1 MSESVASKKV
11 TTIKQA
17 VDSFLM
23 SCKVMVGWR

>member
-1 MSESVASKKV
+1 MSKSAASRRV

-17 VDSFLM
+17 IDSFLM